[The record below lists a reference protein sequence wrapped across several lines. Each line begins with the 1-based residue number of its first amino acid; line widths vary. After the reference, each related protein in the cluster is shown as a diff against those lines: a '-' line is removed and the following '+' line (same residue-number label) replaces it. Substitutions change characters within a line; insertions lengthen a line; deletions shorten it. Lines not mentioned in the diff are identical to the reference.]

1 MMENIPDH
9 PVVSSLLKYGYPY
22 EPKEDYCPIC
32 PVCKKEAI
40 EFYVNQSREILG
52 CDKCVK
58 TIDSLDYEDKY
69 GGCND

>member
-22 EPKEDYCPIC
+22 EPKEDYCQIC
-32 PVCKKEAI
+32 PVCKNEAI
-40 EFYVNQSREILG
+40 DFYVNQYGEILG